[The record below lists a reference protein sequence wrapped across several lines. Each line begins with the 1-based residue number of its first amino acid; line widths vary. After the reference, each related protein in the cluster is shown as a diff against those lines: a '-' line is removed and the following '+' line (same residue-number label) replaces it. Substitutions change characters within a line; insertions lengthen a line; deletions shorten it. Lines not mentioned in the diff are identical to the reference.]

1 MPESLALMNVRD
13 VHFNHRR
20 ADGTDAIGQG
30 DAGVRVGS
38 GVKHDAVALKPHGL
52 QLVDKLAL
60 DVALKVIYLYIGETS
75 TQARLEIV
83 ERRATINVWLAYA
96 KQVEI
101 WPVDN
106 LYRHVS
112 FILYFCS
119 QNYE

>member
-13 VHFNHRR
+13 VHFNHRC
-20 ADGTDAIGQG
+20 ADSTYAIGQR
-30 DAGVRVGS
+30 DAGVRVG
-38 GVKHDAVALKPHGL
+38 GGIKHDAVALKAHGL
-52 QLVDKLAL
+52 QLVDKLAF

-75 TQARLEIV
+75 TQAGQKIV
-83 ERRATINVWLAYA
+83 ERRAAVDVWLAYA
-96 KQVEI
+96 KQIEV